1 MKQVEVTDNH
11 PNGLLT
17 VEALTTCKE
26 YGVTDGLE
34 YLAEITDAGKELI
47 LLDNDEG
54 RPSSVAYHDEGFLS
68 DERFQTDFKIR

>member
-1 MKQVEVTDNH
+1 MKHIEITDTQPH
-11 PNGLLT
+11 GLLT

-26 YGVTDGLE
+26 LGVTDGLE